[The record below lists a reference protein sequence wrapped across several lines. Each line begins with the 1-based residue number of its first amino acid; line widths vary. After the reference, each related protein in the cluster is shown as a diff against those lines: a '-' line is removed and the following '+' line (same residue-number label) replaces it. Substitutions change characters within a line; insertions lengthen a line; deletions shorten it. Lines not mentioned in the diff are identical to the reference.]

1 MLMLL
6 FSAVHSYGHQ
16 LLRESLPFQ
25 DDIDIPSLV
34 GMNWQLKE
42 INGAVV
48 LLKDPPGLIFSSDSS
63 LGGSNG
69 CQRFFG
75 QWGTVPS
82 SSMITVDIVGET
94 RISCPRMTNEQKQQR
109 RDFMGVLRQD
119 KDAIAYSISEDEQE
133 LTLHVDDTPTMTLMR
148 IPFAGSAAS

>member
-1 MLMLL
+1 MLL

-69 CQRFFG
+69 
-75 QWGTVPS
+75 
-82 SSMITVDIVGET
+82 
-94 RISCPRMTNEQKQQR
+94 ISCPRMTNEQKQQR